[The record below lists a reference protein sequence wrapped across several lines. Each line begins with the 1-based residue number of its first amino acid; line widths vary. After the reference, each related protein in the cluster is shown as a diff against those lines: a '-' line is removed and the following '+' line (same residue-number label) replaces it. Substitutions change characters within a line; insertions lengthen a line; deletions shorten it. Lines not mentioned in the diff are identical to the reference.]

1 MPPVRDHIRAGG
13 RPSCHDENCPD
24 SCRNGVNAPS
34 AWVGHHALMRQT
46 KEVAVMPETLN
57 GRQKIKAY
65 LDAND
70 ISIASLATMYGM
82 SKQDLSDYL
91 AGRKKNPQANRVILK
106 IISDFK
112 LS

>member
-1 MPPVRDHIRAGG
+1 
-13 RPSCHDENCPD
+13 
-24 SCRNGVNAPS
+24 
-34 AWVGHHALMRQT
+34 MRQT
-46 KEVAVMPETLN
+46 KEVAVMPETIN
-57 GRQKIKAY
+57 GREKIKAY
-65 LDAND
+65 LSAND

>member
-1 MPPVRDHIRAGG
+1 
-13 RPSCHDENCPD
+13 
-24 SCRNGVNAPS
+24 
-34 AWVGHHALMRQT
+34 
-46 KEVAVMPETLN
+46 MPETLN

-82 SKQDLSDYL
+82 SKHDLSDYL
-91 AGRKKNPQANRVILK
+91 AGRKKNPKANQVILK
-106 IISDFK
+106 SISDFK

>member
-1 MPPVRDHIRAGG
+1 MIFYIEIAYWREGG
-13 RPSCHDENCPD
+13 IY
-24 SCRNGVNAPS
+24 
-34 AWVGHHALMRQT
+34 
-46 KEVAVMPETLN
+46 KEAIKMPETIN
-57 GRQKIKAY
+57 GREKIKAY
-65 LDAND
+65 LSAND

-91 AGRKKNPQANRVILK
+91 AGRKRNPQANRVILK

>member
-1 MPPVRDHIRAGG
+1 MIFSIKIAYGWEGG
-13 RPSCHDENCPD
+13 IY
-24 SCRNGVNAPS
+24 
-34 AWVGHHALMRQT
+34 
-46 KEVAVMPETLN
+46 KEAIKMPETIN
-57 GRQKIKAY
+57 GREKIKAY
-65 LDAND
+65 LSAND